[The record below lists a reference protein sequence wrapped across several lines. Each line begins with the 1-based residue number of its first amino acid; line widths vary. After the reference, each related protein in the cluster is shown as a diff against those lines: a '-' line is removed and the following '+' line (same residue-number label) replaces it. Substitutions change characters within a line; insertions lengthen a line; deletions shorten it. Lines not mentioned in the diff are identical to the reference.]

1 MFEIDFLSI
10 VNLNGFELVGLL
22 FGLMLLGAVTG
33 FLSGLL
39 GIGGGVVLVPGLL
52 YIFQLLDFPEKHL
65 MHMVIGTSLS
75 IIIPTGLTSA
85 FSHYKKG
92 SFQKDIFF
100 KLGTGIIF
108 GVLLG
113 TLLASY
119 LSGDIL
125 RIIFASVMMLLSIV
139 MFVNLKKHTFLKVVP
154 YKPLAITYGFFS
166 GCISTLIGIGGAT
179 LNVPFMVF
187 CKIPV
192 HQAVGTAAALSTII
206 SLPAM
211 IGFIAIGLDKQ
222 GLPPFTFGYVNY
234 LAFLT
239 IIPTSTLLVPF
250 GASISHKV
258 TVKNLRRI
266 FGIFMILVALK
277 MWENVW
283 DFL

>member
-1 MFEIDFLSI
+1 
-10 VNLNGFELVGLL
+10 
-22 FGLMLLGAVTG
+22 
-33 FLSGLL
+33 
-39 GIGGGVVLVPGLL
+39 
-52 YIFQLLDFPEKHL
+52 
-65 MHMVIGTSLS
+65 
-75 IIIPTGLTSA
+75 
-85 FSHYKKG
+85 
-92 SFQKDIFF
+92 
-100 KLGTGIIF
+100 
-108 GVLLG
+108 
-113 TLLASY
+113 
-119 LSGDIL
+119 
-125 RIIFASVMMLLSIV
+125 
-139 MFVNLKKHTFLKVVP
+139 LKKHTFLKVVP

-277 MWENVW
+277 MWENIW